1 MHKIKIMKTNT
12 ETILTVLKV
21 LAWIVFIGLCINCG
35 SQIVAFI
42 IGFIKPEWT
51 QNMYNVDTNW
61 FKLREEGEWIY
72 VCAMSL
78 IIAISAF
85 KAYIWYILIELLSKL
100 NLQSPFTMEVAKKL
114 ESIAYQLLVVWIASS
129 VGNGF
134 FEGLEKRG
142 IASIGRLEDASE
154 FIFIA
159 GIVYIISQIFKRGIE
174 IQQENELTV

>member
-1 MHKIKIMKTNT
+1 MKTTT

-35 SQIVAFI
+35 SQIIAFVL
-42 IGFIKPEWT
+42 GFIKPDWT
-51 QNMYNVDTNW
+51 KNMYNVDENW
-61 FKLREEGEWIY
+61 FKLKEQSDWVY

-78 IIAISAF
+78 IIAVSAF
-85 KAYIWYILIELLSKL
+85 KAYIWYILIDLLTQL

-129 VGNGF
+129 IGNGF

-142 IASIGRLEDASE
+142 MGVINRLEEADQ
-154 FIFIA
+154 FLFIA
-159 GIVYIISQIFKRGIE
+159 GIVFVISQIFKRGIE
-174 IQQENELTV
+174 MQEENELTV